1 MASTLLL
8 GDSRELLAAM
18 EPGSVSAIVIRDCP
32 GCGCAYPA
40 DPKRLKH
47 GRQTTCSRK
56 CSYDVR
62 AAKKRTAQ
70 RVECSMC
77 GGSFNRAPASRKS
90 KHGAEYC
97 SRSCHYAGRS
107 AGLTGRTV
115 DRPYQVTEEG
125 RAAWRRS
132 AKARRGKPYKAPV
145 SWDCEACGK
154 TRTLNRGQLAPA
166 RKLRFCSNA
175 CADVSN
181 RGENNS
187 SWKGGHTRYYGP
199 DWQAQRIRARTR
211 DGHTCSGCGATRS
224 ALGRE
229 LDVHHIIR
237 FGDFENSEEANRI
250 DNLISL
256 CHSCHM
262 HAENHG
268 TPDEWRMRNV

>member
-1 MASTLLL
+1 MSSTLLL
-8 GDSRELLAAM
+8 GNSRELLAAM

-70 RVECSMC
+70 RVECSTC
-77 GGSFNRAPASRKS
+77 GGAFNRAPASRKS

-115 DRPYQVTEEG
+115 DRPYRVTEEG

-132 AKARRGKPYKAPV
+132 AEARRGKPYKDPV
-145 SWDCEACGK
+145 SWSCESCGK

-166 RKLRFCSNA
+166 RKFRFCSHA
-175 CADVSN
+175 CASDHM
-181 RGENNS
+181 RGDRHH
-187 SWKGGHTRYYGP
+187 SWKGGHPKSYGP
-199 DWQAQRIRARTR
+199 DWFAKRRAARER
-211 DGHTCSGCGATRS
+211 DSHECKGCGVTR
-224 ALGRE
+224 AKLERE
-229 LDVHHIIR
+229 LDVHHIVR
-237 FGDFENSEEANRI
+237 FGDFTDSAEANKL

-262 HAENHG
+262 LAEHHG
-268 TPDEWRMRNV
+268 TPAEWMARRG